1 MQNVDLTLTFI
12 LEGGMQRELNSS
24 KSNSHFSRS
33 AQVLRFS
40 LFSSACVLK
49 KHLSSASVHS
59 ACRPVH
65 ALDTQNACKHIQ
77 MQVLRNGRDIFI
89 ISISHQL
96 AADDF
101 EMALLR
107 QNSASDRMLSDP
119 YSLI

>member
-1 MQNVDLTLTFI
+1 
-12 LEGGMQRELNSS
+12 
-24 KSNSHFSRS
+24 
-33 AQVLRFS
+33 
-40 LFSSACVLK
+40 
-49 KHLSSASVHS
+49 
-59 ACRPVH
+59 
-65 ALDTQNACKHIQ
+65 

-107 QNSASDRMLSDP
+107 QISASDRMLSDP